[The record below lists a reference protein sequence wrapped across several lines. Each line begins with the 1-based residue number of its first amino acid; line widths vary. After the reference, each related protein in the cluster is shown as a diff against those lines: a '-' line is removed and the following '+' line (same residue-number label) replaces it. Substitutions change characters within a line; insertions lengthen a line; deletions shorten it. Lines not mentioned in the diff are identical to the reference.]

1 MGLARQCQDREW
13 PQVKACFS
21 LGRVTGGTRS
31 AQLPSAWSRKPLN
44 LAQPGRA
51 RSQDVQERLESRCAA
66 RLTGRGQGG
75 QTRGQAWWK
84 GFEPLSKDGLA
95 GHLYGGCPR
104 PLLDQRSPPG
114 ADRGGLGSHHSPC
127 LSLGPHLT
135 WSHPCSAWLCS
146 PPYPHPTK
154 AGRPSSWP
162 QRGGEGPWSSSPYAV
177 KALAPAP
184 TSQEP
189 HPSAWPG
196 SGILPWSSR
205 LWESGVGVCQGSGP
219 PSLGWTSL
227 REGVGAG
234 QSCPPSAP
242 INSPTSSSQGSLLA
256 WRAVRLLRAP
266 SWLARTGSRGPS
278 RCFLTLPS
286 SRLAAGILCEPTAAS
301 TLTRHCRRTQGGT
314 AVWSPTQP
322 APSTG
327 MWSWSS
333 TVSPG
338 PRGDGG
344 GAGDRTASRKAR
356 GGDAGSNAFA

>member
-31 AQLPSAWSRKPLN
+31 AQPPCAWSRKPLS

-135 WSHPCSAWLCS
+135 WPHPCSAWLCS

-154 AGRPSSWP
+154 AGRPSLWP
-162 QRGGEGPWSSSPYAV
+162 Q
-177 KALAPAP
+177 
-184 TSQEP
+184 
-189 HPSAWPG
+189 
-196 SGILPWSSR
+196 
-205 LWESGVGVCQGSGP
+205 
-219 PSLGWTSL
+219 
-227 REGVGAG
+227 
-234 QSCPPSAP
+234 
-242 INSPTSSSQGSLLA
+242 
-256 WRAVRLLRAP
+256 
-266 SWLARTGSRGPS
+266 
-278 RCFLTLPS
+278 
-286 SRLAAGILCEPTAAS
+286 
-301 TLTRHCRRTQGGT
+301 
-314 AVWSPTQP
+314 
-322 APSTG
+322 
-327 MWSWSS
+327 
-333 TVSPG
+333 
-338 PRGDGG
+338 
-344 GAGDRTASRKAR
+344 
-356 GGDAGSNAFA
+356 

>member
-21 LGRVTGGTRS
+21 LGRVTGGTWS

-135 WSHPCSAWLCS
+135 W
-146 PPYPHPTK
+146 PHPALLGSVLPPIPT
-154 AGRPSSWP
+154 P
-162 QRGGEGPWSSSPYAV
+162 QRQAVPPHGLSEEG
-177 KALAPAP
+177 KGLGAPAP
-184 TSQEP
+184 TQ
-189 HPSAWPG
+189 
-196 SGILPWSSR
+196 
-205 LWESGVGVCQGSGP
+205 
-219 PSLGWTSL
+219 
-227 REGVGAG
+227 
-234 QSCPPSAP
+234 
-242 INSPTSSSQGSLLA
+242 
-256 WRAVRLLRAP
+256 
-266 SWLARTGSRGPS
+266 
-278 RCFLTLPS
+278 
-286 SRLAAGILCEPTAAS
+286 
-301 TLTRHCRRTQGGT
+301 
-314 AVWSPTQP
+314 
-322 APSTG
+322 
-327 MWSWSS
+327 
-333 TVSPG
+333 
-338 PRGDGG
+338 
-344 GAGDRTASRKAR
+344 
-356 GGDAGSNAFA
+356 